1 MKLPEKDALKDIER
15 QNYVLGFTEEDAKH
29 LEDMKVWL
37 EEKGK
42 LKDKYELKDKIN
54 LDEAAHENAAKAF
67 HDKCENH
74 KDTGITFLAKHP
86 KLKIERS

>member
-54 LDEAAHENAAKAF
+54 LEALK
-67 HDKCENH
+67 
-74 KDTGITFLAKHP
+74 
-86 KLKIERS
+86 KLSLNLLLINRIGVKYGEYSK